1 MRKIFSEEIKQY
13 VKDIGFGMPTKE
25 LMNRVNVKFES
36 NYTERQIYNLRH
48 KLGVKPASDGKFK
61 KGCAKA
67 GEAYR
72 FKPGCI
78 PANKGKTWDEIGLSA
93 EARAAVA
100 SHWFQKGHKTHNHVE
115 VGTDRW
121 RPHHGYYFRK
131 IAEPNK
137 WRLTHNVIWEEANGP
152 IPEGMRVIF
161 LDGNSKNLALENLV
175 LISKEEHGILNN
187 NRSVYSRS
195 GDPELSK
202 ANITALRLKRK
213 IEEIV
218 KDEKKHNT

>member
-1 MRKIFSEEIKQY
+1 MRKIFTEEIKRY
-13 VKDIGFGMPTKE
+13 VLNIGVAMPTKE
-25 LMNRVNVKFES
+25 LMSRVNTTFKTSYSES
-36 NYTERQIYNLRH
+36 QIYNLRH

-61 KGCAKA
+61 KGCSKA

-72 FKPGCI
+72 FKPGHI
-78 PANKGKTWDEIGLSA
+78 PANKGKTWDDIGMSA
-93 EARAAVA
+93 EAKTA
-100 SHWFQKGHKTHNHVE
+100 SARHWFKKGHKTYNHVE

-137 WRLTHNVIWEEANGP
+137 WRLTHNVIWEETNGP

-161 LDGNSKNLALENLV
+161 LDGNSKNLSPENLA

-187 NRSVYSRS
+187 NRSVYSRA
-195 GDPELSK
+195 DNPELSI
-202 ANITALRLKRK
+202 ANIAALRLERK
-213 IEEIV
+213 IEEIM
-218 KDEKKHNT
+218 KDEKKHNS